1 MKSSR
6 KFLKKRSIKS
16 GLPPGSLVH
25 IGESRTET
33 VSIHLIRYDA
43 DTFEELSF
51 NTVEDCLPHL
61 KQPGILW
68 VNVQGVHNVDII
80 RNLGEQFSLHPL
92 VLEDIVNTVQRPKI
106 EDYDTFLFMVLRM
119 LQPAEIGEFT
129 SEQLS
134 IILGPNH
141 LFTFL
146 EGNQGDV
153 FDSVRDRIR
162 NGKGK
167 IRGMGADYLAYS
179 LIDAIVDSYFSVLED
194 LGERIVNLEE
204 ELTVA
209 PDRATLHLINGIKKE
224 IIFLRKAVWPLRE
237 AVSFLE
243 RGDSPLLSSSTR
255 IYFRDVYDHTVQVIE
270 TVETYR
276 DLLSGMLDLYLSS
289 ISNRT
294 NEIMKFLTVI
304 GTIFMPLTF
313 LVGVYGMNFKHM
325 PELEWRS
332 GYYILWIVMLLLSTG
347 MIIYFRRKKWL

>member
-1 MKSSR
+1 MKNNR
-6 KFLKKRSIKS
+6 RFLKKRSVKA

-25 IGESRTET
+25 IGETPAEA
-33 VSIHLIRYDA
+33 VSIELIGYDQ
-43 DTFEELSF
+43 DTFEEQRF
-51 NTVEDCLPHL
+51 QAVDDCLPHL
-61 KQPGILW
+61 ERSGITW
-68 VNVQGVHNVDII
+68 VNVEGVHNVDII
-80 RNLGEQFSLHPL
+80 RHLGERFNLHPL

-106 EDYDTFLFMVLRM
+106 EDYDDYLFIVLRM
-119 LQPAEIGEFT
+119 LRPTGGGEFS

-134 IILGPNH
+134 MVLGPNH
-141 LFTFL
+141 LFSFQ
-146 EGNQGDV
+146 EGLQGDV
-153 FDSVRDRIR
+153 FDTVRERIR

-167 IRGMGADYLAYS
+167 IRGMGADYLAYA

-204 ELTVA
+204 DLTVS
-209 PDRATLHLINGIKKE
+209 PNSTTLHEINDIKKE

-243 RGDSPLLSSSTR
+243 RGDSHLLSPATR
-255 IYFRDVYDHTVQVIE
+255 LYFRDVYDHTVQVID

-289 ISNRT
+289 ISNRI
-294 NEIMKFLTVI
+294 NEVMKFLTVI

-325 PELEWRS
+325 PELEWHN
-332 GYYILWIVMLLLSTG
+332 GYFMLWGLMIALFIA
-347 MIIYFRRKKWL
+347 MIIYFRRKRWF